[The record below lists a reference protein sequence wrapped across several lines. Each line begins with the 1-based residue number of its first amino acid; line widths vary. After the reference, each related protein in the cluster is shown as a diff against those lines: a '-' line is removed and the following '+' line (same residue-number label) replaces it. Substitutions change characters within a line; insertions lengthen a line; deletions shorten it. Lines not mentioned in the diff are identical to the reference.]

1 MNRLRKFRHLSY
13 EEKRL
18 FILAVVSMSISRVA
32 LLVWSLPEIVG
43 MIARTN
49 AGKIN
54 GRKVPQDG
62 SIDLHRA
69 ARIID
74 LSSGY
79 SLLPTTCLSRTMA
92 AYFVLSRLGYS
103 STPGIGVSKVGGKFA
118 AHAWLE
124 CEGGVVI
131 GTRSPDG
138 DTYQPLGSL
147 ARFFA

>member
-1 MNRLRKFRHLSY
+1 MNQFRKFRRLSY
-13 EEKRL
+13 DEKRL
-18 FILAVVSMSISRVA
+18 FILAVVSMSISRIT
-32 LLVWSLPEIVG
+32 LLMWSLPEIIA
-43 MIARTN
+43 MIGRM
-49 AGKIN
+49 N
-54 GRKVPQDG
+54 GRKARQRG
-62 SIDLHRA
+62 SIDLRRA

-79 SLLPTTCLSRTMA
+79 SVLPTTCLSRTMA
-92 AYFVLSRLGYS
+92 AYFVLSRLGYA